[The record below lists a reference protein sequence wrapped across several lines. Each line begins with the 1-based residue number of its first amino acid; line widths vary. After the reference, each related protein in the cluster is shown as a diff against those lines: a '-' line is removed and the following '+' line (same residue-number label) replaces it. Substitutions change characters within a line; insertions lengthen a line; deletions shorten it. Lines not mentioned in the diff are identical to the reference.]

1 MVFKLSFIYIYIY
14 MSDAIEQMQ
23 KQIYLELVSAKAS
36 VDRFPT
42 TLRLLPRPVF
52 DGLIVDSEL
61 KF

>member
-1 MVFKLSFIYIYIY
+1 MVFKLSYIYIY

-23 KQIYLELVSAKAS
+23 KQIYLELVLAKAS

-42 TLRLLPRPVF
+42 TLWLLLQPVF